1 MNNRILLERVGSLA
15 LLLLMI
21 VALSISFVTS
31 YTLAQAQQIPPGPA
45 SDQITYRRVTID
57 TVVPEFQKGTLDG
70 YLFAIKPTQLDQFQ
84 PLITANIIKFVQAP
98 TGLVD
103 FIFNPAPVKEIALD
117 GDQRGKYLPALIG
130 YPESV
135 ITQVYYDPETNKTYV
150 DICCDGKNINPLALQ
165 QVRFALNYAI
175 DRDYVVK
182 SIYRGYATPM
192 YTFLSKY
199 DPDYLLIA
207 DIVAKY
213 QFRYDLSYADQLIT
227 QALTAVGAYKVGG
240 KWYYAG
246 NPITLTFI
254 IRTEDERKEIGD
266 LFASALESLGF
277 TVNREYLTFGEAIS
291 RVYNSNPTDF
301 LWHIYT
307 EGWSRTAITRYDS
320 TSINQFCA
328 PWYGY
333 MPGWQT
339 PGWWW
344 FRDDVMDEIGMKIYF
359 GQFTSKDERD
369 SLYRS
374 GVETCIKDAVRVWV
388 ANRID
393 LYPVSAN
400 LQGVTQDLGAGFTS
414 LFNPREIFIPGKSSL
429 TIGNL
434 WVYTTNTIWNVYGGF
449 TDVYS
454 VDIMYATAD
463 PFTWTHPFNGEP
475 IPFRVSY
482 TVETAGPTGTLTVPS
497 DAFIWDAKTGRWVF
511 VPNGTKAIS
520 VVYFDMSKFI
530 GAKWHDNVTI
540 TWGDVLGNLAFWF
553 DLVYNSTKSSIESS
567 IAAINK
573 PFFDTIKGF
582 RIDENRKILEVY
594 VDYWHFDPNYIAS
607 YATITDYN
615 PAELLYIQNMLVFDL
630 QKYTFSTT
638 ASQVFKRPVLN
649 LVLPDVAKDIKAAI
663 PLASSVPSRF
673 FTLPN
678 GKSYMTQDEWSLR
691 LQALSSW
698 IDAHGHAWISQGPF
712 YLDSFDPTNQV
723 AVIKAFRD
731 PTYPFKKGD
740 WYFGIPIPTQILNVA
755 TPTLVIGQPFTVNVT
770 VAGVPPLVVKYVVTE
785 VQTGT
790 IITVGM
796 ATNITPNIFV
806 FQLPTDITVRLK
818 PYYLYQIQILAF
830 SENVAIP
837 DATTISLEAIPA
849 SAQQFNEAMQR
860 ALQELAN
867 STAEQISSV
876 ANSTAQ
882 QINAIRAEF
891 ESRLGALA
899 ATLSSALSSL
909 STSLSESLSTLSN
922 TFSRSIS
929 DLSGA
934 LNATNQQLTSQINT
948 LNNRLNSVSSDL
960 SARIDTLSS
969 SVSNVQNTVS
979 SIVPLVYGVLGLSLV
994 NLVLIIILLFR
1005 RK

>member
-1 MNNRILLERVGSLA
+1 MNNGLNNRILLERVGSLA

-182 SIYRGYATPM
+182 SIYRGYAAPM

-277 TVNREYLTFGEAIS
+277 TVNRQYLTFGEALS
-291 RVYNSNPTDF
+291 RVYDSNPTDF

-307 EGWSRTAITRYDS
+307 EGWGRTAITRYDS
-320 TSINQFCA
+320 GSINQFCA
-328 PWYGY
+328 PWYGS

-374 GVETCIKDAVRVWV
+374 GV
-388 ANRID
+388 
-393 LYPVSAN
+393 
-400 LQGVTQDLGAGFTS
+400 
-414 LFNPREIFIPGKSSL
+414 
-429 TIGNL
+429 
-434 WVYTTNTIWNVYGGF
+434 
-449 TDVYS
+449 
-454 VDIMYATAD
+454 
-463 PFTWTHPFNGEP
+463 
-475 IPFRVSY
+475 
-482 TVETAGPTGTLTVPS
+482 
-497 DAFIWDAKTGRWVF
+497 
-511 VPNGTKAIS
+511 
-520 VVYFDMSKFI
+520 
-530 GAKWHDNVTI
+530 
-540 TWGDVLGNLAFWF
+540 
-553 DLVYNSTKSSIESS
+553 
-567 IAAINK
+567 
-573 PFFDTIKGF
+573 
-582 RIDENRKILEVY
+582 
-594 VDYWHFDPNYIAS
+594 
-607 YATITDYN
+607 
-615 PAELLYIQNMLVFDL
+615 
-630 QKYTFSTT
+630 
-638 ASQVFKRPVLN
+638 
-649 LVLPDVAKDIKAAI
+649 
-663 PLASSVPSRF
+663 
-673 FTLPN
+673 
-678 GKSYMTQDEWSLR
+678 
-691 LQALSSW
+691 
-698 IDAHGHAWISQGPF
+698 
-712 YLDSFDPTNQV
+712 
-723 AVIKAFRD
+723 
-731 PTYPFKKGD
+731 
-740 WYFGIPIPTQILNVA
+740 
-755 TPTLVIGQPFTVNVT
+755 
-770 VAGVPPLVVKYVVTE
+770 
-785 VQTGT
+785 
-790 IITVGM
+790 
-796 ATNITPNIFV
+796 
-806 FQLPTDITVRLK
+806 
-818 PYYLYQIQILAF
+818 
-830 SENVAIP
+830 
-837 DATTISLEAIPA
+837 
-849 SAQQFNEAMQR
+849 
-860 ALQELAN
+860 
-867 STAEQISSV
+867 
-876 ANSTAQ
+876 
-882 QINAIRAEF
+882 
-891 ESRLGALA
+891 
-899 ATLSSALSSL
+899 
-909 STSLSESLSTLSN
+909 
-922 TFSRSIS
+922 
-929 DLSGA
+929 
-934 LNATNQQLTSQINT
+934 
-948 LNNRLNSVSSDL
+948 
-960 SARIDTLSS
+960 
-969 SVSNVQNTVS
+969 
-979 SIVPLVYGVLGLSLV
+979 
-994 NLVLIIILLFR
+994 
-1005 RK
+1005 